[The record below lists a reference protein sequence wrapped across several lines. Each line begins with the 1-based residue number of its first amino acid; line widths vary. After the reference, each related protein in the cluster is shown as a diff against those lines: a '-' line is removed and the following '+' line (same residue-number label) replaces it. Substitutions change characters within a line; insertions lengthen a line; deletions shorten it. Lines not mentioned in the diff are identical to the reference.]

1 MPRRPLHL
9 TRRAVLLASAAS
21 SAAQAFGDASKFVPA
36 VAKHQGTWD
45 TRVSGL
51 TRLAWELQRA
61 TSVEVRLEPRVL
73 TLDSPEL
80 FVHPF
85 LYLST
90 ETELP
95 PLSAAE
101 VEGLRRYLTF
111 GGFLLVDA
119 ASGALDSPADRSL
132 RRELARV
139 LPQQP
144 LTELPKSHV
153 VYKSF
158 FLLDGAFGRVL
169 AQPGFEACL
178 LNRRAAVLY
187 SANDVL
193 GALARDELGSFLY
206 ECAPQGEHQRKL
218 AVRTALN
225 VAMYA
230 LCLDY
235 KDDAVHAPKILN
247 RRR

>member
-1 MPRRPLHL
+1 MS
-9 TRRAVLLASAAS
+9 RRAALAGALGS
-21 SAAQAFGDASKFVPA
+21 SAAWAFGDASKFVPA

-45 TRVSGL
+45 TRLSGL

-61 TSVEVRLEPRVL
+61 TSVEVRLEPKPL
-73 TLDSPEL
+73 ALDSPEL
-80 FVHPF
+80 FTHPF
-85 LYLST
+85 LSLST

-95 PLSAAE
+95 PLSATE
-101 VEGLRRYLTF
+101 VEGLRRYVTF
-111 GGFLLVDA
+111 GGFLFVDA

-144 LTELPKSHV
+144 LKELPKTHV
-153 VYKSF
+153 IYKSF
-158 FLLDGAFGRVL
+158 FLLEGAYGRVL
-169 AQPGFEACL
+169 AQPGFEACV
-178 LNRRAAVLY
+178 LNRRAAVVY

-193 GALARDELGSFLY
+193 GALARDELGGFLY
-206 ECAPQGEHQRKL
+206 ECTPQGEHQRKL

-235 KDDAVHAPKILN
+235 KDDAVHAPQILN